1 MSSSSFNTDDQKIE
15 QMYESVLDHKEG
27 WAKAKKTHLVCK
39 IEGNDDP
46 IVITNR
52 RTSDENVHAEKI
64 LIEKKLRN
72 NNTVNATNGS
82 SDSEPD
88 LSEILQEMSSD
99 EPNKKSKDKKT
110 KGSELLNITVYINN
124 SPCSIKDHD
133 CTGEL
138 IRFLDNYRRIKLNLF
153 VTSLYK
159 IRRESCKQEKHYDRL
174 DYEVHLRNFSG
185 LKSLMDHERCE
196 IRAFTKAV
204 WEDLFGIANVS
215 QAVRDQLMGRYGTTT
230 DDNDRSREEEDKRI
244 QRDLDYIYKN

>member
-15 QMYESVLDHKEG
+15 QMSEAVLDHKEG

-64 LIEKKLRN
+64 LIEKKMR

-124 SPCSIKDHD
+124 SPCSDEDHD
-133 CTGEL
+133 CTGKL
-138 IRFLDNYRRIKLNLF
+138 IRFLDRYRRIKLNLY
-153 VTSLYK
+153 VTSLYN
-159 IRRESCKQEKHYDRL
+159 INRETC
-174 DYEVHLRNFSG
+174 
-185 LKSLMDHERCE
+185 
-196 IRAFTKAV
+196 
-204 WEDLFGIANVS
+204 
-215 QAVRDQLMGRYGTTT
+215 
-230 DDNDRSREEEDKRI
+230 RSRNEWHSVNSDVHRENFDG
-244 QRDLDYIYKN
+244 